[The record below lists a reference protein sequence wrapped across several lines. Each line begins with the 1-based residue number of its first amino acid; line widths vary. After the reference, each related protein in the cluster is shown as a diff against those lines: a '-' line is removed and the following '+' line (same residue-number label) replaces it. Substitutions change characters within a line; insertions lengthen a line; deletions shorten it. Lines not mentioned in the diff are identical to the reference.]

1 MVSQKRW
8 RLHGLMI
15 YQRRANDE
23 LIEDNKKPHEV
34 LRLVIQTLQ
43 MTCEKDK
50 GKSPHKT
57 TVLNIE

>member
-1 MVSQKRW
+1 MK
-8 RLHGLMI
+8 
-15 YQRRANDE
+15 RRANDE

-43 MTCEKDK
+43 MTCKKDK
-50 GKSPHKT
+50 GKSPNKT